1 MLKNSYVVGFLTV
14 ATLSLFPLTAQA
26 TDPCCKRVSAGGG
39 DNAVIQ
45 TSRQQSHVSGSHNS
59 VHQSSSQNSNN
70 ATGRATR
77 GDQGVVQD
85 QLQDAN
91 SSGIG
96 NRVNQVNRQNSS
108 NRNAPAPVKGRR
120 VSCTARCI

>member
-91 SSGIG
+91 SSGFG

-108 NRNAPAPVKGRR
+108 NRNAPVKGRR
-120 VSCTARCI
+120 VSCTRRCI